1 MRTIFVSIILTIFV
15 LYKPHFMTMDKKQD
29 SKKEIKRSAKMEF
42 IARIT
47 LEDGT
52 IEERVVAV
60 DGGVPGIGDADFS
73 SIDAVKRTFA
83 AYEKPAMA
91 ACNKLREE
99 IASDH
104 MEMLSKKKDCKKG

>member
-1 MRTIFVSIILTIFV
+1 MTIFV
-15 LYKPHFMTMDKKQD
+15 LYKPHFMTMDKEQD

-52 IEERVVAV
+52 VEERVVAV

-73 SIDAVKRTFA
+73 SIDAVQRTFA
-83 AYEKPAMA
+83 AYEKPALA

-99 IASDH
+99 IANDH
-104 MEMLSKKKDCKKG
+104 LEMLSKKKDSKED

>member
-1 MRTIFVSIILTIFV
+1 M
-15 LYKPHFMTMDKKQD
+15 
-29 SKKEIKRSAKMEF
+29 
-42 IARIT
+42 
-47 LEDGT
+47 
-52 IEERVVAV
+52 EERVVAV

-83 AYEKPAMA
+83 AYEEPVLA

-104 MEMLSKKKDCKKG
+104 IYDFHDCHPDRTQYSF

>member
-1 MRTIFVSIILTIFV
+1 M
-15 LYKPHFMTMDKKQD
+15 LYKPYFTTMDKEQD
-29 SKKEIKRSAKMEF
+29 SRKEIKRSAKMEF

-52 IEERVVAV
+52 VEERVVAV

-83 AYEKPAMA
+83 AYEKPTIA

-99 IASDH
+99 IANGH
-104 MEMLSKKKDCKKG
+104 MEMLSKKKESKKD

>member
-1 MRTIFVSIILTIFV
+1 
-15 LYKPHFMTMDKKQD
+15 MDRKQD

-52 IEERVVAV
+52 VEERVVAV

-73 SIDAVKRTFA
+73 SIDAVQRTFA

-99 IASDH
+99 IANDH
-104 MEMLSKKKDCKKG
+104 MEMLSKKNDRKKD